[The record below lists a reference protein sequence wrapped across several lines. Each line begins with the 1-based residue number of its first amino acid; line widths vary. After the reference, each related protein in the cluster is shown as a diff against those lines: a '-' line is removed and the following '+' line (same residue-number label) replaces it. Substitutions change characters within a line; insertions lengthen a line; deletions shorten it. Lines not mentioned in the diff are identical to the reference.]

1 MGANSKSTEDDLVDV
16 MIQTQGQGL
25 DMSILSS
32 DMSGPNNVKAQGTW
46 TRINRMDFGLG
57 GFSKA
62 IMLPRL
68 GKRDSREAHEG
79 PVDEQNCKTGKLN
92 SDEESN
98 DHGSA
103 GVESHPCQEQ

>member
-1 MGANSKSTEDDLVDV
+1 MPFLR
-16 MIQTQGQGL
+16 
-25 DMSILSS
+25 S
-32 DMSGPNNVKAQGTW
+32 DMSGPNNVKAKGTW

-62 IMLPRL
+62 IMLPGL
-68 GKRDSREAHEG
+68 GKRDSREAHERQ
-79 PVDEQNCKTGKLN
+79 VDEQNCKKRKLN

-103 GVESHPCQEQ
+103 GVESHPCQGQ